1 MLSAILAIGGLG
13 LFAGIGLAVASKV
26 FYVYVDPKIV
36 AVEEALPGANCGGC
50 GFPGC
55 SGAAEAIAMGK
66 ADPTICVGGGPDTH
80 AAVATILGIEVKE
93 VEPEIARPGCY
104 YGPREADL
112 KYIYDGLNDCR
123 AAMLLNGG
131 AKVCPVGCLGL
142 GSCVK
147 ACPFGALSMGEDGLP
162 VVNASLCTGCGTCER
177 VCPKHIITLTSN
189 SRRVSQEYTLDQCSA
204 PCQRTCPAGIDIPAY
219 IDAAGRGDYLEAVRI
234 IKEKN
239 PFPLVCGRICVHPCE
254 NECRRNLLDEPV
266 AINPIKRF
274 VADYEMKSGSRIPI
288 DKAPATGKRVAV
300 IGGGAEGLTAA
311 FFLAR
316 LGHEPTVF
324 EGKSH
329 LGGLLRTIIPDA
341 RLPKDV
347 LDWEIQGILEA
358 GVTAHTNK
366 RLGRD
371 ISIAGLLQEGHDA
384 VFVAT
389 GGWDSQMSEG
399 LPTEPLQVLPGVHLL
414 VNLTFAH
421 MAGNAPRVGS
431 DAMIVGGGNASIDA
445 ALLLKEL
452 GAQRV
457 HVVFRGSREEAP
469 FQEDELRAAE
479 GQGIIFHFRS
489 AITRMF
495 GRGGDLTHV
504 EVASLEEYVPGE
516 TLRQLH
522 EKAALQE
529 IPVQTLV
536 TGSGRFPELIYA
548 PVYELQGEG
557 EEQQAVRTDRWQTVV
572 PYAGPFA
579 EEDVGIFRP
588 GEATS
593 DYKAVVE
600 AIGAGRRGAVSV
612 HKQLMGEEVAAPPGM
627 IRRTTR
633 VLNVDRL
640 EPLSPQPREKMPTL
654 SPAEQLANPQAEVE
668 LGFTEEQVRRE
679 AQRCLRCGLICYR
692 RTVQE
697 PESLAKSA

>member
-13 LFAGIGLAVASKV
+13 FVAGVGLAAASKI
-26 FYVYVDPKIV
+26 FYVYVDPLIV

-55 SGAAEAIAMGK
+55 SGAAEAIATGK
-66 ADPTICVGGGPDTH
+66 APPTICVGGGPATH
-80 AAVATILGIEVKE
+80 AKVASILGIEIKE

-104 YGPREADL
+104 YGPQEADL

-123 AAMLLNGG
+123 AAMLLGGG
-131 AKVCPVGCLGL
+131 AKECPVGCLGL

-162 VVNASLCTGCGTCER
+162 RVNASLCTGCGTCER

-189 SRRVSQEYTLDQCSA
+189 SRRVTQEYTLDQCSA

-274 VADYEMKSGSRIPI
+274 VADFEMKSGSRIPI
-288 DKAPATGKRVAV
+288 EKAPPTGKRIAV

-316 LGHEPTVF
+316 LGHEPTVY
-324 EGKSH
+324 EGKPH
-329 LGGLLRTIIPDA
+329 LGGLLRTIIPDS

-347 LDWEIQGILEA
+347 LDWEIQGILET
-358 GVTAHTNK
+358 GVTAHTNTK
-366 RLGRD
+366 LGRD
-371 ISIAGLLQEGHDA
+371 VAIGDLLQEGYDA

-399 LPTEPLQVLPGVHLL
+399 LPTEPYQMLPGVHLL
-414 VNLTFAH
+414 VHLSFAH
-421 MAGNAPRVGS
+421 MAGKAPQLAG
-431 DAMIVGGGNASIDA
+431 DAMIVGCGNASIDA
-445 ALLLKEL
+445 AHLLKTL
-452 GAQRV
+452 GAQHV
-457 HVVFRGSREEAP
+457 HVVFRGSRQESPFTDEEL
-469 FQEDELRAAE
+469 QAAE
-479 GQGIIFHFRS
+479 AQGITFHFRS

-495 GRGGDLTHV
+495 GRAGDLTHV
-504 EVASLEEYVPGE
+504 EVASLEKYVPGQ
-516 TLRQLH
+516 TLQQLH
-522 EKAALQE
+522 EQAALQH

-536 TGSGRFPELIYA
+536 TGAGRFPELIYA
-548 PVYELQGEG
+548 PVYEQRGEG
-557 EEQQAVRTDRWQTVV
+557 DQQELVRTDHWETVV

-588 GEATS
+588 GEATT

-600 AIGAGRRGAVSV
+600 AIGAGRRGAASV
-612 HKQLMGEEVAAPPGM
+612 HKRLMGEEVAAPPGM
-627 IRRTTR
+627 IRRSTR
-633 VLNVDRL
+633 VLTVDTL
-640 EPLSPQPREKMPTL
+640 EPLSPQPREKMPAL
-654 SPAEQLANPQAEVE
+654 SPVEQMANPEAEVE
-668 LGFTEEQVRRE
+668 LGFSEEQVRRE

-692 RTVQE
+692 RPLQE

>member
-1 MLSAILAIGGLG
+1 
-13 LFAGIGLAVASKV
+13 
-26 FYVYVDPKIV
+26 
-36 AVEEALPGANCGGC
+36 
-50 GFPGC
+50 
-55 SGAAEAIAMGK
+55 
-66 ADPTICVGGGPDTH
+66 
-80 AAVATILGIEVKE
+80 
-93 VEPEIARPGCY
+93 
-104 YGPREADL
+104 
-112 KYIYDGLNDCR
+112 
-123 AAMLLNGG
+123 
-131 AKVCPVGCLGL
+131 
-142 GSCVK
+142 
-147 ACPFGALSMGEDGLP
+147 
-162 VVNASLCTGCGTCER
+162 
-177 VCPKHIITLTSN
+177 
-189 SRRVSQEYTLDQCSA
+189 
-204 PCQRTCPAGIDIPAY
+204 
-219 IDAAGRGDYLEAVRI
+219 
-234 IKEKN
+234 
-239 PFPLVCGRICVHPCE
+239 
-254 NECRRNLLDEPV
+254 
-266 AINPIKRF
+266 
-274 VADYEMKSGSRIPI
+274 
-288 DKAPATGKRVAV
+288 
-300 IGGGAEGLTAA
+300 
-311 FFLAR
+311 
-316 LGHEPTVF
+316 
-324 EGKSH
+324 
-329 LGGLLRTIIPDA
+329 
-341 RLPKDV
+341 
-347 LDWEIQGILEA
+347 
-358 GVTAHTNK
+358 
-366 RLGRD
+366 
-371 ISIAGLLQEGHDA
+371 
-384 VFVAT
+384 
-389 GGWDSQMSEG
+389 
-399 LPTEPLQVLPGVHLL
+399 
-414 VNLTFAH
+414 
-421 MAGNAPRVGS
+421 
-431 DAMIVGGGNASIDA
+431 MIVGGGNASIDA

-469 FQEDELRAAE
+469 FQEDELQAAE
-479 GQGIIFHFRS
+479 GQGITFHFRS

-495 GRGGDLTHV
+495 GQGGDLTHV

-557 EEQQAVRTDRWQTVV
+557 DEQQAVRTDRWQTVV